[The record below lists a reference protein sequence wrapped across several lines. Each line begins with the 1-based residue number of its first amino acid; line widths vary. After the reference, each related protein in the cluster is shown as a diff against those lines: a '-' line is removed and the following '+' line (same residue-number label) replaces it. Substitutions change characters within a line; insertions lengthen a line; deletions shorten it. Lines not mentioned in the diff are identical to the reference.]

1 MACKPYIL
9 ICAGEDSGDV
19 IGEPLV
25 RALLSE
31 NAAIRNIFVQG
42 AGGHR
47 MQDAGMIP
55 LVDFENLPVSG
66 FGDVLPRYL
75 KLRRS
80 FRILKSALESPEC
93 MGLIAIDYPGFN
105 MKLVKRAGELHKPAL
120 YVAPPQI
127 WAWKRGRAKVL
138 AQNPYVKLAVFF
150 DFEERAYAEALCNVV
165 RVKHPFVNSEFGIRI
180 SELYIE
186 ENTSLRG
193 SSATAAI
200 SGQSCLLLPGS
211 RKSQALRN
219 LPVYLNTVANLNQPP
234 ESVTIACAR
243 SELVVPIQ
251 EFVTDFCNS
260 HCIKNL
266 ANVQVVEVPSEIS
279 ARRAFFGSY
288 SFALACPGT
297 ATLELALS
305 GIPFVVCT
313 KPDLLTY
320 CLGRI
325 FIRTKYFALPNIIL
339 GKQVY
344 PEYILGPF
352 QQCALAKKIDDCL
365 NGTENAHLHGAETCN
380 LKPETSNL
388 YAKLSVGKTLE
399 GLALEFLG
407 QFVECKAQ

>member
-1 MACKPYIL
+1 M
-9 ICAGEDSGDV
+9 
-19 IGEPLV
+19 
-25 RALLSE
+25 
-31 NAAIRNIFVQG
+31 
-42 AGGHR
+42 
-47 MQDAGMIP
+47 
-55 LVDFENLPVSG
+55 
-66 FGDVLPRYL
+66 
-75 KLRRS
+75 
-80 FRILKSALESPEC
+80 
-93 MGLIAIDYPGFN
+93 
-105 MKLVKRAGELHKPAL
+105 
-120 YVAPPQI
+120 
-127 WAWKRGRAKVL
+127 
-138 AQNPYVKLAVFF
+138 
-150 DFEERAYAEALCNVV
+150 
-165 RVKHPFVNSEFGIRI
+165 
-180 SELYIE
+180 
-186 ENTSLRG
+186 
-193 SSATAAI
+193 
-200 SGQSCLLLPGS
+200 
-211 RKSQALRN
+211 
-219 LPVYLNTVANLNQPP
+219 PVYLNTVANLNQPP

-243 SELVVPIQ
+243 RELVVPIQ
-251 EFVTDFCNS
+251 EFVTDFCNL
-260 HCIKNL
+260 HCIKSL
-266 ANVQVVEVPSEIS
+266 VNVQVVEVPSEIS

-388 YAKLSVGKTLE
+388 HAKLSVGKTLE